1 MSNFEHRIQQARFR
15 LNLNLLLEKL
25 ALALVLAASAW
36 GAFWIIQRTFAFSV
50 PLGYSI
56 SAAAGIAAIIAFVLT
71 FIARRDA
78 LAAAVRIDQ
87 AAGLKERVSS
97 ALTLSRSADP
107 YAQAAVS
114 DAERRAGG
122 IHVPTHIPIQAPQLW
137 PWSAATIAVAALVFA
152 FMPKLNLFAGEE
164 KKKDPLAQ
172 ERALGE
178 KVAVKQAFSEEMNK
192 VRKLVEDTPGLAD
205 LKDDLKAMDI
215 PDDPGAKPD
224 DVRRDVLKK
233 LDKVA
238 DQLSDKRDSLQLK
251 TIEEIKK
258 ELSKI
263 EPKQGKDP
271 TSKLSQALAQGSTE
285 EAKKAIDEMK
295 KELEE
300 AAEKSD
306 AESKQKMQEMA
317 QKLEE
322 MSKKMSELGDQQK
335 MQKELENKA
344 GMNEEQAKKMLDELS
359 KMDPKQLEKELQK
372 RLGDKS
378 GMNAEQIKEM
388 AKKLAQ
394 NQEAK
399 KQMQEMAKKLAQAAQ
414 QCQKACD
421 NPGQNGQKSG
431 DAQAAADALSQ
442 AADQLSDMEM
452 AEQMAN
458 ELDAQLND
466 LKNMREG
473 MCQGNGQGQ
482 GKKPGEEI
490 GNQGPNEGL
499 GYGSRIGKEAGAHK
513 YKTVRAEVRAQNG
526 QIIGQMLIDG
536 PQIKGEAAAEVK
548 NAVNAAVRDATD
560 AVEHDRVP
568 RQYHDVTKRYFEELA
583 RLAGGSSNPAPS
595 DADKPKTAEK

>member
-1 MSNFEHRIQQARFR
+1 MPNLEHRIQQARFR
-15 LNLNLLLEKL
+15 LNINVLLSKL
-25 ALALVLAASAW
+25 GMALVVSSAAW
-36 GAFWIIQRTFAFSV
+36 GLYWIIQRTFAF
-50 PLGYSI
+50 PFPAALSI
-56 SAAAGIAAIIAFVLT
+56 GAAVGLAATITGVMT
-71 FIARRDA
+71 FLARRDA
-78 LAAAVRIDQ
+78 LAAALRIDQ
-87 AAGLKERVSS
+87 AAGLKERLSS
-97 ALTLSRSADP
+97 AFTLSRSSDP
-107 YAQAAVS
+107 YAIAAVS
-114 DAERRAGG
+114 DAERRAAG
-122 IHVPTHIPIQAPQLW
+122 IHVPTHIPIQAPHTW
-137 PWSAATIAVAALVFA
+137 PWSVATLLVAGLLFA
-152 FMPKLNLFAGEE
+152 FMPQLNLFANEE
-164 KKKDPLAQ
+164 KKQDPLAL
-172 ERALGE
+172 ERAAGE

-215 PDDPGAKPD
+215 PDDPGAKPE

-238 DQLSDKRDSLQLK
+238 DQLSEKRDSMQLK
-251 TIEEIKK
+251 TMEEIKK
-258 ELSKI
+258 ELAKI

-285 EAKKAIDEMK
+285 EAKKAIDDLK

-300 AAEKSD
+300 AAEKGD
-306 AESKQKMQEMA
+306 PESKQKMQEMA
-317 QKLEE
+317 QKLDDL
-322 MSKKMSELGDQQK
+322 SKKMKELGDQQK
-335 MQKELENKA
+335 TQKELENKA
-344 GMNEEQAKKMLDELS
+344 GLNEEQAKKMLEELA

-442 AADQLSDMEM
+442 AADQLSEMEM

-473 MCQGNGQGQ
+473 MCQGNGQRQ
-482 GKKPGEEI
+482 GTNPSDEI

-513 YKTVRAEVRAQNG
+513 YKSVRAEVRAQNG
-526 QIIGQMLIDG
+526 QIIGQLLIDG
-536 PQIKGEAAAEVK
+536 PQIKGQAAAEVK

-568 RQYHDVTKRYFEELA
+568 RQYHDVTKHYFEELA
-583 RLAGGSSNPAPS
+583 RLANQSSNAQPS
-595 DADKPKTAEK
+595 GGDKPKPSEK